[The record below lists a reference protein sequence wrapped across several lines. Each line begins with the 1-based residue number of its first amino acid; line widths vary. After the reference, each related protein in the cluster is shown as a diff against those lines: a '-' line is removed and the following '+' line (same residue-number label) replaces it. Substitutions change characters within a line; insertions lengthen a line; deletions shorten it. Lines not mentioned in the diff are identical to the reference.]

1 MKIISLALLIFIT
14 TTLPADK
21 NWIQIEPINKT
32 RIEKSKTKLDVN
44 LSQITPI
51 NNMMQK
57 ASVIKQLIDSTT
69 RKKKKVS
76 ANAKN
81 WIALNKENN

>member
-1 MKIISLALLIFIT
+1 MKTILLALLIFIT
-14 TTLPADK
+14 TALPADK

-32 RIEKSKTKLDVN
+32 HIEKSKTRLDVK
-44 LSQITPI
+44 LSQIVPI

-57 ASVIKQLIDSTT
+57 ASVIKQLIDATT
-69 RKKKKVS
+69 SKKKKVS

-81 WIALNKENN
+81 WIALNKGNN

>member
-1 MKIISLALLIFIT
+1 MKIILLVLQIFII

-32 RIEKSKTKLDVN
+32 HIEKSKTKLEVN
-44 LSQITPI
+44 LSQIVPI

-57 ASVIKQLIDSTT
+57 ASVIKQLIDATT
-69 RKKKKVS
+69 SKKKKVS

-81 WIALNKENN
+81 WIALNKGNN